1 MSEDLEGNIDARIVV
16 LGIGNELLRDE
27 GVGVHVARAL
37 EKKSPPEGIDFE
49 VIDGGTSPDAF
60 NLPGTV
66 SKLII
71 VDAAKGED
79 EPGTVYRFAPEEIE
93 PQPMTSLHQLGVLES
108 LKLMSLSG
116 HKPGQTVIIGVEP
129 KEIDWGTE
137 LSPELE
143 RRIPRIVEVVLE
155 EVSRS
160 K

>member
-49 VIDGGTSPDAF
+49 VIDGGTSLDAF

-71 VDAAKGED
+71 VDAAKGEG
-79 EPGTVYRFAPEEIE
+79 EPGTVYRFTPEEVE

-116 HKPGQTVIIGVEP
+116 YKPGQTVIIGVEP

-155 EVSRS
+155 EVGRC

>member
-1 MSEDLEGNIDARIVV
+1 MLEKLGGNTEARVVV

-37 EKKSPPEGIDFE
+37 QEKSSFERIEVE

-60 NLPGTV
+60 NLPETV

-79 EPGTVYRFAPEEIE
+79 EPGTVYRFTPEEIE

-116 HKPGQTVIIGVEP
+116 HKPEQTIIIGVEP
-129 KEIDWGTE
+129 KEIDWGTQ

-155 EVSRS
+155 EVGRS